1 MGAQDAEIN
10 SFVVKFKQL
19 WKSGFSAHLDMD
31 SCNGKA
37 WLGIRIQ
44 LDNDLESSVNT
55 ENYSFSKERRRKK
68 RTEVKT
74 KNVVRQGETDVVV
87 KNGNEAV
94 EYGVTE
100 NIVELNPIVKNLS
113 VDSVSETLNHKEI
126 EENISVEC
134 IKSACKVENI
144 FFLQKRIWQITKILM

>member
-55 ENYSFSKERRRKK
+55 ENYSFAKERRRKK
-68 RTEVKT
+68 RTEVRT
-74 KNVVRQGETDVVV
+74 KNAVHQGETAVVV

-94 EYGVTE
+94 
-100 NIVELNPIVKNLS
+100 N
-113 VDSVSETLNHKEI
+113 
-126 EENISVEC
+126 
-134 IKSACKVENI
+134 
-144 FFLQKRIWQITKILM
+144 